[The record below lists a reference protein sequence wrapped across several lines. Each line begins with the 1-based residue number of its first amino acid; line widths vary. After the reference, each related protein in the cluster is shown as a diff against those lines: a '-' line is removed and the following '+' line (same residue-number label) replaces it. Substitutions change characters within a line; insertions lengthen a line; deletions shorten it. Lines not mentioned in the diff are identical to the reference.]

1 MSEQQPVE
9 VETTYVK
16 TAPSE
21 GERVGLAEKDPAHP
35 KTDAFPDGGE
45 CYVAGQDQEPQ
56 QVAKTAGVLDALA
69 KKRIVEVSAAE
80 RRRASATEAAPAP
93 STAEGT
99 STPPPPTVPRRGS

>member
-21 GERVGLAEKDPAHP
+21 GDRVGLAEKDPAHP

-80 RRRASATEAAPAP
+80 RRRASQSEPAP
-93 STAEGT
+93 TPAEG
-99 STPPPPTVPRRGS
+99 STTTTPPTVPRRGS